1 MFLLIETNGLK
12 LFQIRVYELR
22 QRRKKSQGEPEEAGS
37 ERRKA
42 TGERRQEK
50 GERRIGYGLLIQ

>member
-42 TGERRQEK
+42 RGEGRKENRL
-50 GERRIGYGLLIQ
+50 RALDPVM